1 MALLLDTEKISWT
14 ARANDDS
21 LFLGSV
27 PSSDFDRIK
36 GNGAFRITS
45 E

>member
-1 MALLLDTEKISWT
+1 MALLLDTANTSST

-27 PSSDFDRIK
+27 PSSDFGRIQE
-36 GNGAFRITS
+36 NGAFRIAS

>member
-1 MALLLDTEKISWT
+1 MALLLHTANTSST
-14 ARANDDS
+14 ARANENS
-21 LFLGSV
+21 LFLLSV
-27 PSSDFDRIK
+27 PSSDFGRIK